1 MEFEFEWTD
10 LVDGESD
17 IEVEPINLL
26 AKGIQ
31 ETQEAV
37 KKIESA
43 EQPTEQPTKL
53 SQLENDMG
61 FVKASDLCA
70 VFTFSDYLHFYSG
83 IAGSYVDT
91 TNWLDGQIIRIKD
104 SAVPLLYVQKKR
116 SDGNIPTTEEECIAL
131 LETHGYISN
140 SVVTFRKYSEILGG
154 DFGDVSS
161 ALDGIIAIQNSL
173 MEDDAS

>member
-1 MEFEFEWTD
+1 MEFEFKWID

-17 IEVEPINLL
+17 IDVEPINSL
-26 AKGIQ
+26 AKGIK

-37 KKIESA
+37 KEIESTK
-43 EQPTEQPTKL
+43 QPTEQPTKL
-53 SQLENDMG
+53 SQLENDTG

-70 VFTFSDYLHFYSG
+70 VFTFSDYSHFYSG

-104 SAVPLLYVQKKR
+104 SAVPLLYVQKKG
-116 SDGNIPTTEEECIAL
+116 SDGNIPATEDECIAL
-131 LETHGYISN
+131 LETNGYISD

-154 DFGDVSS
+154 DLGDVGA

-173 MEDDAS
+173 IGGDA